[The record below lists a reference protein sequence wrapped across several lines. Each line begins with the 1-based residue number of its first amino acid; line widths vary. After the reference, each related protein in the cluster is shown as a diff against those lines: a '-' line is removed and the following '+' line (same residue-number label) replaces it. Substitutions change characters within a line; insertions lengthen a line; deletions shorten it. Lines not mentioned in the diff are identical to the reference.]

1 MEASDSP
8 ARTVSLVVPA
18 RPDYVVLAR
27 LALSA
32 VCRLSPLAP
41 EEVADLKLAITEAS
55 NYLMGGE
62 RRGASRDVEGDDG
75 EPVGLL
81 TFSFD
86 LGDDSLELCVSGE
99 EMPTVSAEER
109 ELSIALIKATVD
121 SYEYDDGTMR
131 LTKRLSFDPE

>member
-18 RPDYVVLAR
+18 KPDYVVLAR

-62 RRGASRDVEGDDG
+62 RRQQSRGDENG
-75 EPVGLL
+75 IGRLE
-81 TFSFD
+81 FKFD
-86 LGDDSLELCVSGE
+86 LTDDSIELCVGGDE
-99 EMPTVSAEER
+99 APTVSAEER

-121 SYEYDDGTMR
+121 SYEYGDGLMR
-131 LTKRLSFDPE
+131 LTKQLNYDAQ

>member
-18 RPDYVVLAR
+18 KPDYVVLAR

-32 VCRLSPLAP
+32 VCRLSPLTP

-62 RRGASRDVEGDDG
+62 RRQLSRGDDNG
-75 EPVGLL
+75 TGRLE
-81 TFSFD
+81 FKFD
-86 LGDDSLELCVSGE
+86 LTDDSLELCVGGD

-109 ELSIALIKATVD
+109 ELSVALIKATVD
-121 SYEYDDGTMR
+121 SYEYGDGLMR
-131 LTKRLSFDPE
+131 LTKRLDFDPQ

>member
-32 VCRLSPLAP
+32 VCRMSPLAP

-62 RRGASRDVEGDDG
+62 RRQSAREGGGADG
-75 EPVGLL
+75 TL
-81 TFSFD
+81 TFKFD
-86 LGDDSLELCVSGE
+86 LADDTLELCVSGD

-109 ELSIALIKATVD
+109 ELSVALIKATVD
-121 SYEYDDGTMR
+121 SYEYGDGMMR
-131 LTKRLSFDPE
+131 LTKQLVFDAQ

>member
-1 MEASDSP
+1 MEASVSTG
-8 ARTVSLVVPA
+8 RTVSLAIPA
-18 RPDYVVLAR
+18 KPDYVVLAR

-62 RRGASRDVEGDDG
+62 RRQTSREQGESDG
-75 EPVGLL
+75 RL

-86 LGDDSLELCVSGE
+86 LADESLLLCVSGE

-109 ELSIALIKATVD
+109 ELSLALIKATVD
-121 SYEYDDGTMR
+121 SYEYADGTMR
-131 LTKRLSFDPE
+131 LTKHLRYGDE

>member
-18 RPDYVVLAR
+18 KPDYVVLAR

-32 VCRLSPLAP
+32 VCRLSPLTP

-62 RRGASRDVEGDDG
+62 RRQLSRGDDNG
-75 EPVGLL
+75 AGRLE
-81 TFSFD
+81 FKFD
-86 LGDDSLELCVSGE
+86 LTDDSLELCVGGD

-109 ELSIALIKATVD
+109 ELSVALIKATVD
-121 SYEYDDGTMR
+121 SYEYGDGLMR
-131 LTKRLSFDPE
+131 LTKRLDYSSQ

>member
-1 MEASDSP
+1 MEATSVP
-8 ARTVSLVVPA
+8 ARTVSLAVPA
-18 RPDYVVLAR
+18 KPDYVVLAR

-62 RRGASRDVEGDDG
+62 RRQTSREESDSDGA
-75 EPVGLL
+75 VGTL
-81 TFSFD
+81 TFKFD
-86 LGDDSLELCVSGE
+86 LGDDSLELCVSGD

-109 ELSIALIKATVD
+109 ELSVALIKATVD
-121 SYEYDDGTMR
+121 SYEYGDGMMR
-131 LTKRLSFDPE
+131 LTKQLVFEPQ

>member
-1 MEASDSP
+1 MEASVSP
-8 ARTVSLVVPA
+8 ARKVSLAVPA
-18 RPDYVVLAR
+18 KPDYVVLAR

-62 RRGASRDVEGDDG
+62 RRGHSREDSAGNG
-75 EPVGLL
+75 RL
-81 TFSFD
+81 TFTFD
-86 LGDDSLELCVSGE
+86 LGDDELELCVSGE

-121 SYEYDDGTMR
+121 SYEYGDGMMK
-131 LTKRLSFDPE
+131 LTKQLVFDDAQ

>member
-1 MEASDSP
+1 MEASVTP
-8 ARTVSLVVPA
+8 ARKVSLAVPA
-18 RPDYVVLAR
+18 KPDYVVLAR

-62 RRGASRDVEGDDG
+62 RRLTAREGS
-75 EPVGLL
+75 EPEGRLM
-81 TFSFD
+81 FSFD

-131 LTKRLSFDPE
+131 LTKRLSFESQ

>member
-1 MEASDSP
+1 MEASVTP
-8 ARTVSLVVPA
+8 ARKVSLAVPDK
-18 RPDYVVLAR
+18 PDYVVLAR

-32 VCRLSPLAP
+32 VWRLSPLAP
-41 EEVADLKLAITEAS
+41 EGVAALALAITEAS

-62 RRGASRDVEGDDG
+62 RRLTARERRAPDG
-75 EPVGLL
+75 RL
-81 TFSFD
+81 TFTFD
-86 LGDDSLELCVSGE
+86 LADDSLELCVSGE

-131 LTKRLSFDPE
+131 LTKRLSFDAE